1 MLGEASEYFDGRIKK
16 KKTIPSSQRSG
27 FFEFAGNNAGE
38 GKEIQSELESPMI
51 DGANH
56 MVG

>member
-1 MLGEASEYFDGRIKK
+1 MSILMEELKK
-16 KKTIPSSQRSG
+16 KITIPSSQRSG

>member
-1 MLGEASEYFDGRIKK
+1 MGKQVSILMGELK